1 MDVYWTVGHRI
12 GGYRIAKIEKAAFS
26 SGFFAAP
33 FAFPLFPGTSRPRP
47 ALENVKQGW
56 GKTMELTEY
65 PLLHEVD
72 LILTLLKVATE
83 GPASLDDA
91 VGRLKRNLQSVGE
104 SLPVSDEEVHAHLSR
119 IRDRLIQAVLLAPV
133 DEGRFRI
140 TPRGMQALSD
150 HPGGI
155 DDSVLM
161 NFPEFRAFVEAE
173 AGRPVKR
180 MEGGGKSGDDPRIT
194 EFDQGYAAFHE
205 GVGLQSNPYER
216 DRVMHLAWENGWCEA
231 RDDAMRAEG
240 WADKSNNI

>member
-1 MDVYWTVGHRI
+1 
-12 GGYRIAKIEKAAFS
+12 
-26 SGFFAAP
+26 
-33 FAFPLFPGTSRPRP
+33 
-47 ALENVKQGW
+47 
-56 GKTMELTEY
+56 MELTEY

-72 LILTLLKVATE
+72 LMLTLLKVATE

-91 VGRLKRNLQSVGE
+91 VERLKHNLQSVGE
-104 SLPVSDEEVHAHLSR
+104 SPPVSDGEVRAHLSR
-119 IRDRLIQAVLLAPV
+119 TRDRLLQAVLLAPV
-133 DEGRFRI
+133 DEGRFTI

-161 NFPEFRAFVEAE
+161 NFPEFRAFIEAE
-173 AGRPVKR
+173 AGRAMKR
-180 MEGGGKSGDDPRIT
+180 IESRDNAGDDPRII

-231 RDDAMRAEG
+231 RDDALRAEG
-240 WADKSNNI
+240 WADKSNNV